1 MSLKKQITILG
12 ILAFLFMVPVAVK
25 AAGLVPCGGPTESPC
40 TVKDVFVLAI
50 RVTNTLIG
58 LAGIYAVYQIICAGF
73 WMVVTMGNEESITK
87 HKNTLTQA
95 VVGFVFTMMAYILI
109 NTAVNYILLGAEKKE
124 CRLDLKD
131 PLNYLIVHGNPT
143 EHANCDKK

>member
-1 MSLKKQITILG
+1 MKSKILIFSLVLLITP
-12 ILAFLFMVPVAVK
+12 LFAS
-25 AAGLVPCGGPTESPC
+25 ARGLVPCGGPGESPC
-40 TVKDVFVLAI
+40 TVKDVFVLSI

-58 LAGIYAVYQIICAGF
+58 LAGIYAVYQIIGAGF

-95 VVGFVFTMMAYILI
+95 VVGFVFTMMAFILI

-124 CRLDLKD
+124 CRLNLKD
-131 PLNYLIVHGNPT
+131 PLNYLIVHDNPT
-143 EHANCDKK
+143 EHAKCNK